1 MIHTARIGIMS
12 ARNLNASLELLL
24 ESVRIFMERIL
35 SMTYCDILSRH
46 VTFAPERIHS
56 VNQIFCSPAFQSATT
71 MDSLQASACDASIIP
86 KKHSCRIGTPPGSCR
101 CVSTR

>member
-1 MIHTARIGIMS
+1 MVHTARIGIMS
-12 ARNLNASLELLL
+12 ARKLNACQKGQKEFDQFWTKLESLELLL
-24 ESVRIFMERIL
+24 ESVRISMERIL

-71 MDSLQASACDASIIP
+71 MDSLQASACDASIRP
-86 KKHSCRIGTPPGSCR
+86 KKH
-101 CVSTR
+101 